1 MNKDKGGLIFIIA
14 FKNLEVFFFIV
25 ADKPKLE
32 DKKACRSEI
41 WKNVFYKYSA
51 S

>member
-1 MNKDKGGLIFIIA
+1 MNKDKGGLIFIIDL
-14 FKNLEVFFFIV
+14 KNLEVFFIG